1 MPFPLHPQPSGTPQC
16 WPGSCTQ
23 PWIIKNPNE
32 NEKSGA
38 FSPGKPLATGYCCCC
53 EAATSDMSSALPVS
67 APAADVPRGNRRQNL
82 LFSLKKAPTSSRHA
96 LRVISC
102 TKKSLI
108 STVQKSFPATHST
121 VPQGTGC
128 SKPLFPPQGT
138 RASPVPRSNPPAAFC
153 KRFPVRDEGQENTS
167 HLFPPEWAP
176 WDCGAAV
183 WVPPAVQH

>member
-67 APAADVPRGNRRQNL
+67 APAADMPRGNRRQNL

-102 TKKSLI
+102 TKKIAHQYCAEEFPCYPQHCPTGHRLQQAPVP
-108 STVQKSFPATHST
+108 TTGHKSFPSPSLKSACSLLQEISS
-121 VPQGTGC
+121 QG
-128 SKPLFPPQGT
+128 
-138 RASPVPRSNPPAAFC
+138 
-153 KRFPVRDEGQENTS
+153 
-167 HLFPPEWAP
+167 
-176 WDCGAAV
+176 
-183 WVPPAVQH
+183 